1 MNLLKQRFRNQQP
14 VIAVNVGGRNP
25 DVMAVLAK
33 AGAHAAFIDCE
44 RTGIGLD
51 VATELIR
58 AAKVVGLTT
67 LVRSWSKDPAVL
79 VQFMDRQVDG
89 LVVPHINCAQD
100 AVDVVELVRY
110 ACGND
115 KASSKIIIV
124 QIETRQAIEAL
135 DEIIAVPGVDAYLIG
150 PNDLAYSMMGQR
162 SARTPD
168 VLAAITGIAKRLK
181 AAGKPFGLP
190 VKIEELPDFLASGA
204 SLLYYPI
211 EWLLTSALT
220 DLTNR
225 LDQLKPPSNLA

>member
-1 MNLLKQRFRNQQP
+1 MNLIKQRFRDQQH

-25 DVMAVLAK
+25 DVMGVLAS

-58 AAKVVGLTT
+58 AAKVAGLTS

-79 VQFMDRQVDG
+79 VQFMDRKVDG

-100 AVDVVELVRY
+100 AIDVVELVRY
-110 ACGND
+110 ACGDD
-115 KASSKIIIV
+115 KAPSKIVIV
-124 QIETRQAIEAL
+124 QIETREAIEAL
-135 DEIIAVPGVDAYLIG
+135 DEIMAVPGVDAYLIG
-150 PNDLAYSMMGQR
+150 PNDLAYSLMGQR

-168 VLAAITGIAKRLK
+168 VLAAVDGIAKRLK

-190 VKIEELPDFLASGA
+190 GKLDELPDFVASGA
-204 SLLYYPI
+204 CLLYYPI
-211 EWLLTSALT
+211 EWLLTSALK
-220 DLTNR
+220 DLNAR
-225 LDQLKPPSNLA
+225 LDALKR

>member
-1 MNLLKQRFRNQQP
+1 MNLLKQRLRDQQH

-25 DVMAVLAK
+25 DVMAVLAS

-58 AAKVVGLTT
+58 AAKVAGLTS

-110 ACGND
+110 ACGD
-115 KASSKIIIV
+115 EKAPSKIVIV
-124 QIETRQAIEAL
+124 QIETREAIEAL
-135 DEIIAVPGVDAYLIG
+135 DEIMAVPGVDAYLIG
-150 PNDLAYSMMGQR
+150 PNDLAYSLMGQR
-162 SARTPD
+162 SARTPE
-168 VLAAITGIAKRLK
+168 VLAAVDGVAQRLK

-190 VKIEELPDFLASGA
+190 AKLDELPDFVASGA
-204 SLLYYPI
+204 TLLYYPI
-211 EWLLTSALT
+211 EWLLTSALK
-220 DLTNR
+220 DLNAR
-225 LDQLKPPSNLA
+225 LDALKR

>member
-1 MNLLKQRFRNQQP
+1 MNLIKQRFRDQQH

-25 DVMAVLAK
+25 DVMGVLAS

-58 AAKVVGLTT
+58 AAKVAGLTS

-100 AVDVVELVRY
+100 AIEVVELVRY
-110 ACGND
+110 ACGDD
-115 KASSKIIIV
+115 KAPSKIVIV
-124 QIETRQAIEAL
+124 QIETREAIEAL
-135 DEIIAVPGVDAYLIG
+135 DEIMAVPGVDAYLIG
-150 PNDLAYSMMGQR
+150 PNDLAYSLMGQR

-168 VLAAITGIAKRLK
+168 VLAAVDGIAKRLK

-190 VKIEELPDFLASGA
+190 GKLDELPDFVASGA
-204 SLLYYPI
+204 CLLYYPI
-211 EWLLTSALT
+211 EWLLTSALK
-220 DLTNR
+220 DLNAR
-225 LDQLKPPSNLA
+225 LDALKR

>member
-1 MNLLKQRFRNQQP
+1 MNLIKQRFRDQQH

-25 DVMAVLAK
+25 DVMGVLAS

-58 AAKVVGLTT
+58 AAKVAGLTS

-100 AVDVVELVRY
+100 AIEVVELVRY
-110 ACGND
+110 ACGDD
-115 KASSKIIIV
+115 KAPSKIVIV
-124 QIETRQAIEAL
+124 QIETREAIEAL
-135 DEIIAVPGVDAYLIG
+135 DEIMAVPGVDAYLIG
-150 PNDLAYSMMGQR
+150 PNDLAYSLMGQR

-168 VLAAITGIAKRLK
+168 VLAAVDGIAKRLK

-190 VKIEELPDFLASGA
+190 SKLDGLPDFVASGA
-204 SLLYYPI
+204 CLLYYPI
-211 EWLLTSALT
+211 EWLLTSALK
-220 DLTNR
+220 DLNAR
-225 LDQLKPPSNLA
+225 LDALKR

>member
-1 MNLLKQRFRNQQP
+1 MNLIKQRFRDQQH

-25 DVMAVLAK
+25 DVMGVLAS

-58 AAKVVGLTT
+58 AAKVAGLTS

-100 AVDVVELVRY
+100 AIDVVELVRY
-110 ACGND
+110 ACGDD
-115 KASSKIIIV
+115 KAPSKIVIV
-124 QIETRQAIEAL
+124 QIETREAIEAL
-135 DEIIAVPGVDAYLIG
+135 DEIMAVPGVDAYLIG
-150 PNDLAYSMMGQR
+150 PNDLAYSLMGQR

-168 VLAAITGIAKRLK
+168 VLAAVDGIAKRLK

-190 VKIEELPDFLASGA
+190 SKLDELPDFVASGA
-204 SLLYYPI
+204 CLLYYPI
-211 EWLLTSALT
+211 EWLLTSALK
-220 DLTNR
+220 DLNAR
-225 LDQLKPPSNLA
+225 LDALKR

>member
-1 MNLLKQRFRNQQP
+1 MK
-14 VIAVNVGGRNP
+14 
-25 DVMAVLAK
+25 
-33 AGAHAAFIDCE
+33 
-44 RTGIGLD
+44 
-51 VATELIR
+51 
-58 AAKVVGLTT
+58 VGLTT

-135 DEIIAVPGVDAYLIG
+135 DEIMAVTGVDAYLIG
-150 PNDLAYSMMGQR
+150 PNDLAYSLMGQR

-168 VLAAITGIAKRLK
+168 VLAAVAGIAKRLK

-190 VKIEELPDFLASGA
+190 VKIEEIPDFLASGA

-211 EWLLTSALT
+211 EWLLTSALE

>member
-33 AGAHAAFIDCE
+33 AAAHAAFIDCE

-100 AVDVVELVRY
+100 
-110 ACGND
+110 
-115 KASSKIIIV
+115 
-124 QIETRQAIEAL
+124 
-135 DEIIAVPGVDAYLIG
+135 
-150 PNDLAYSMMGQR
+150 
-162 SARTPD
+162 
-168 VLAAITGIAKRLK
+168 VL
-181 AAGKPFGLP
+181 
-190 VKIEELPDFLASGA
+190 S
-204 SLLYYPI
+204 
-211 EWLLTSALT
+211 
-220 DLTNR
+220 
-225 LDQLKPPSNLA
+225 Q